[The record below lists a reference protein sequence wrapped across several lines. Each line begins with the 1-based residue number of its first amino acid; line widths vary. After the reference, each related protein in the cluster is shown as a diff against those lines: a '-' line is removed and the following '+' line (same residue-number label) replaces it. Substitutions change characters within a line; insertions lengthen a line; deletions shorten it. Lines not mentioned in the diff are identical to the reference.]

1 MNARLGGMKW
11 AAAAMLALLI
21 GSRWAPA
28 ADQPVTITADVWVTF
43 DEADNTKVVMIAL
56 RADDGDYFV
65 ELNDKGKTL
74 GAMDG
79 KTVQVTGTVAEK
91 EQDGDKTKWITVI
104 EVKEVAK

>member
-1 MNARLGGMKW
+1 MNARLSGMKW
-11 AAAAMLALLI
+11 AAVAMLALLV
-21 GSRWAPA
+21 GSRWATA
-28 ADQPVTITADVWVTF
+28 ADPVTITADVWVTF

-91 EQDGDKTKWITVI
+91 DQDGDKVKWITVTD
-104 EVKEVAK
+104 VKEVTK